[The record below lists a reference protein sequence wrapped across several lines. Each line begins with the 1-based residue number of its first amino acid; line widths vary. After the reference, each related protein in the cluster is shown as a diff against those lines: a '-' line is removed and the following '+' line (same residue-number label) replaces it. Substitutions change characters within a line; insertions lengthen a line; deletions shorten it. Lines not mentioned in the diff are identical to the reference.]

1 MVKGSRLVREAAT
14 LVSGN
19 VLAQAITLVAYF
31 VLTRI
36 YTPDDYGLFN
46 IFYSYIEVLIIFST
60 CKYELAIVVA
70 DDEREAAA
78 VSRFALRMNT
88 LVSLILLS
96 VALLLWLTGLLPGN
110 MAQLGWMVL
119 LIPPMVFFCGTSRV
133 YSFLYNRFHHYATIA
148 VSEGVNAG
156 SGALM
161 KIVLGLLGLSQS
173 GLPLGTVLGQA
184 ASNINYRLR
193 LKQLNLPEIGTGK
206 FSIFNFQVSIE
217 KAAARK
223 HRNFPLF
230 VATKDFINTFA
241 ANLPFLWAALYF
253 ERAEV
258 GLFGLALTFT
268 MQPTNILSVAFERV
282 LYVRTAEMVRA
293 RLPLMH
299 LMRRFLLPLVAVALP
314 LCVLAG
320 FVAEPLFV
328 FLFGDRWQGCG
339 IYVQTLLPLALATLC
354 CNSLMFIPNVF
365 SAQRTEFDFYIILL
379 VLRVVAIAVGLGVH
393 DFLLAITLYAAAG
406 TLVKASLL
414 TWYLWQVWRY
424 ERGLTS

>member
-1 MVKGSRLVREAAT
+1 MGVRGSRLIKEAAT

-19 VLAQAITLVAYF
+19 VLAQVITLAAYF

-70 DDEREAAA
+70 DNEQEAAA
-78 VSRFALRMNT
+78 VSRFALRLNAI
-88 LVSLILLS
+88 VSLFLLS

-133 YSFLYNRFHHYATIA
+133 YSFLYNRFHRYATIA
-148 VSEGVNAG
+148 VSDTVNAG
-156 SGALM
+156 SGALL
-161 KIVLGLLGLSQS
+161 KVVLGLLGFSQS
-173 GLPLGTVLGQA
+173 GMPIGTVLGQA
-184 ASNINYRLR
+184 AANINYRLK
-193 LKQLNLPEIGTGK
+193 LHQLQL
-206 FSIFNFQVSIE
+206 S
-217 KAAARK
+217 KATAEESKAVARK
-223 HRNFPLF
+223 HRNFPFF

-241 ANLPFLWAALYF
+241 SNLPFLWAALYF
-253 ERAEV
+253 ERAEG

-282 LYVRTAEMVRA
+282 LYARTAETVREG
-293 RLPLMH
+293 LPLMH
-299 LMRRFLLPLVAVALP
+299 LIRRFLLPLVAVAVP
-314 LCVLAG
+314 VCVLAG

-328 FLFGDRWQGCG
+328 FLFGDRWEGCG
-339 IYVQTLLPLALATLC
+339 IFVQTLLPLALATLC

-365 SAQRTEFDFYIILL
+365 STQRTEFGFYVALL
-379 VLRVVAIAVGLGVH
+379 VFRVAAIAVGVVEH
-393 DFLLAITLYAAAG
+393 NFLLAIGLYAAAG
-406 TLVKASLL
+406 ALVKASLL
-414 TWYLWQVWRY
+414 VWYLWQVRRY
-424 ERGLTS
+424 ERGLTK